1 MALGAKMPTFSHFER
16 TIRVILIKRLRKY
29 MAESPLKK
37 DFEFYLAHQGE
48 MVEKYNGKFV
58 VIKDGEVVGAFDN
71 ELTAI
76 SEAQKKGHKAGTFL
90 VQFVSPGDTAY
101 KQTFHSRVVFS

>member
-1 MALGAKMPTFSHFER
+1 MP
-16 TIRVILIKRLRKY
+16 
-29 MAESPLKK
+29 ESPLKK
-37 DFEFYLAHQGE
+37 EFDYYLAHQAE

-58 VIKDGEVVGAFDN
+58 VIKDGNVLGAYDN

-76 SEAQKKGHKAGTFL
+76 AESQKAGHKAGTFL

>member
-1 MALGAKMPTFSHFER
+1 
-16 TIRVILIKRLRKY
+16 

-37 DFEFYLAHQGE
+37 DFDYYLSHQAE
-48 MVEKYNGKFV
+48 LVEKYNGKFV
-58 VIKDGEVVGAFDN
+58 VIKDGQVIGAYDK

-76 SEAQKKGHKAGTFL
+76 TEAQKLGHKAGTFF

-101 KQTFHSRVVFS
+101 KQTFHSRVAFS

>member
-1 MALGAKMPTFSHFER
+1 MT
-16 TIRVILIKRLRKY
+16 
-29 MAESPLKK
+29 ESPLKK
-37 DFEFYLAHQGE
+37 EFDYYLAHQAE
-48 MVEKYNGKFV
+48 LVEKYNGKFV
-58 VIKDGEVVGAFDN
+58 VIKDGQVIGAYDK

-76 SEAQKKGHKAGTFL
+76 AEAQKLGHKAGTFL